1 MPVMIR
7 DKCTISQTLCVSR
20 YGAHVADW
28 AQDGTLYA
36 FAARNAIVLMEP
48 AARACIAV
56 LAAHANRCPLS
67 CIAARAFETLVGGL
81 SQLLGPLQGNGSC
94 ISALRHRRVCLLDSS
109 ASLTAAW
116 TGTG

>member
-7 DKCTISQTLCVSR
+7 DTCTVSQTLCVSR

-48 AARACIAV
+48 AAHACVAV
-56 LAAHANRCPLS
+56 LAAHSNRWPFY
-67 CIAARAFETLVGGL
+67 CIVTRAFDTIVGGL
-81 SQLLGPLQGNGSC
+81 SQLLGPLQGDGSC
-94 ISALRHRRVCLLDSS
+94 VSALRHRRLCVFR
-109 ASLTAAW
+109 
-116 TGTG
+116 